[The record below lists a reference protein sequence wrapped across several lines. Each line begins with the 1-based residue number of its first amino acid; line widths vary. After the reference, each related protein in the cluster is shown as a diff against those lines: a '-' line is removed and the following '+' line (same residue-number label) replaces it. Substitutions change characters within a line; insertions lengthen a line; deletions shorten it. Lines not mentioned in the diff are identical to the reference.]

1 MKKILVLFLTCA
13 ILLGITGCKNGKTFE
28 IGVTVPAGS
37 GEEFFYSREEISPM
51 GNKITVF
58 PNEDLG
64 DIKIIL
70 KPVEVKEENVYEP
83 IPMTSGDSIE
93 IDVEKGAWYKLGILT
108 QNDTESDKKVYIKV
122 DGIEVRIE

>member
-1 MKKILVLFLTCA
+1 MKKFLILFLICA
-13 ILLGITGCKNGKTFE
+13 ILLGITGCKKGKTFE

-37 GEEFFYSREEISPM
+37 REEFFYSQEEISPI
-51 GNKITVF
+51 GDKITIF
-58 PNEDLG
+58 PNENLG

-70 KPVEVKEENVYEP
+70 KSIEVKEENVYEP
-83 IPMTSGDSIE
+83 IPVVAGDPIE

-108 QNDTESDKKVYIKV
+108 RNDTESDKKFYIKV